1 MQTWLRRAR
10 RRCRPVKLC
19 LRGRR
24 RVAGEIL
31 AKIIAN
37 LLYLRRARTRE
48 DKRIFLAASLRR
60 KDDEV
65 FGKKLR
71 LTRDGH
77 TIEFDRLC
85 DRLGSF
91 LPDESQLARFFV
103 SGDERAKKIGRDAA
117 AATAHAWNSPSDG
130 FTEQVLLTENRRQFW
145 RQVQRQCRFA
155 MEKGWFV

>member
-1 MQTWLRRAR
+1 M
-10 RRCRPVKLC
+10 CF
-19 LRGRR
+19 RGRR
-24 RVAGEIL
+24 WVAGKIL
-31 AKIIAN
+31 AKIIAD
-37 LLYLRRARTRE
+37 LFYLRHARTRE

-60 KDDEV
+60 KDDEI

-77 TIEFDRLC
+77 SIEFDRLC

-103 SGDERAKKIGRDAA
+103 SGDERSKKIGRDAA
-117 AATAHAWNSPSDG
+117 ATTAHAWNSPSDG
-130 FTEQVLLTENRRQFW
+130 FAKQVLLTENRRQFW
-145 RQVQRQCRFA
+145 RQIERQCGFA